1 MDDTIKRGDRV
12 SWQSSTGFEPRRY
25 GRVVRICTKDYQRA
39 YSVTD
44 SDGIARIVPARF
56 IRKEKDVA

>member
-1 MDDTIKRGDRV
+1 MGDTIKRGDRV

-25 GRVVRICTKDYQRA
+25 GRVVRVCTQDYQRA

-44 SDGIARIVPARF
+44 DNGVGRIVPARY
-56 IRKEKDVA
+56 ITKES